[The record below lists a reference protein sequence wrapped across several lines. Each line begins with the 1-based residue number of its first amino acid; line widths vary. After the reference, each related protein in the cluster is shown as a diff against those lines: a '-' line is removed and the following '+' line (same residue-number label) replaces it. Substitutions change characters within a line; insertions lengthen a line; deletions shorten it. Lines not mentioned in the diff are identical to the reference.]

1 MFHGALPA
9 SALWCAL
16 LLLSARVVSGSSLFW
31 SFCYFGSDS
40 TTGWSV
46 SVSGSFQSDP
56 FEYVEYASGYRMHS
70 AMGVRNQY
78 DASGALVSSVNVVGV
93 AGINSTAAQND
104 NLVQTEWPVL
114 TAYGVA
120 FLLDGNVSIPG
131 VTPEHVTD
139 VSSISGGTRAHTLHT
154 RLSRLC
160 VFTAW
165 RPSELT

>member
-1 MFHGALPA
+1 MPRYALPT
-9 SALWCAL
+9 STLCCAL
-16 LLLSARVVSGSSLFW
+16 FLLSLSLSARVVSGSSLFW

-46 SVSGSFQSDP
+46 SISGSFQSNAY
-56 FEYVEYASGYRMHS
+56 EGLNYASGYRMHT

-93 AGINSTAAQND
+93 AGVNTTAAQND

-139 VSSISGGTRAHTLHT
+139 VSSISGGTPSKHTSHASLP
-154 RLSRLC
+154 C
-160 VFTAW
+160 
-165 RPSELT
+165 